1 MADRYGLSTIRTELD
16 DGVLVVTLN
25 RPERRNALDTVMH
38 SELPFLYQ
46 NLAADDEVLVM
57 VLTGAGKY
65 FTVGADFSVMNENE
79 SYPDGHPGLLIEA
92 VATARNILAVR
103 QPMIA
108 AVNGDAIGIGAT
120 LALFC
125 DIVYMA
131 DHARIGDP
139 HVRAGMVCG
148 DGGAVLWPMLMG
160 ANRAK
165 EYLMTGDLVT
175 AQDAD
180 RLGLTNHVVPLES
193 LMAEA
198 MAMARR
204 LAAGP
209 QIAIRFNK
217 RLVNKDLEARVV
229 QLYDLAAALEALSI
243 ETTDHREA
251 VASFLER
258 RNAQF
263 VSGRAATTPEAH
275 AT

>member
-16 DGVLVVTLN
+16 GGVLVATLN

-148 DGGAVLWPMLMG
+148 DGGAVLWPLLMG
-160 ANRAK
+160 VNRAK
-165 EYLMTGDLVT
+165 EYLMTGDLVP

-180 RLGLTNHVVPLES
+180 RLGLTNHVVPLDS
-193 LMAEA
+193 LMDEA
-198 MAMARR
+198 LAMARR

-258 RNAQF
+258 RDANF
-263 VSGRAATTPEAH
+263 VSGRP
-275 AT
+275 